1 MQYHHFKMGS
11 IDTILNLIPRDCFP
25 VSVDFEEAY
34 YSVKISESFQ
44 RYLKLEFPDQI
55 FMF

>member
-1 MQYHHFKMGS
+1 MGS
-11 IDTILNLIPRDCFP
+11 IDTILNLITRDCFP